1 MNMMN
6 NTAITDKKAAIFLLA
21 LVLGVQLMV
30 YAPHAGA
37 GFVTDDFE
45 WLGNTVVNGKVDYLR
60 PFTMTTGFY
69 RPLVGLTFG
78 LQYQLHGMNPW
89 PYGWFNL
96 GLHMANILLVY
107 LLLSSWA
114 ATKSYAAAAAFL
126 FGLNAKSTAM
136 AVGWISGR
144 TSLLFGFFMLLSLYL
159 LLKQRLY
166 TSPNEK
172 MYKRI
177 LRYFPAGIAYFAA
190 LLSKETAAATPVF
203 IFFFTLFIHRTPEA
217 AMGLPTAFK
226 KIKTAFPATL
236 VYIIPLVVYFFLRR
250 LSNAYSPFNA
260 ADFYRYTFSPL
271 GILRNLSEYFT
282 RAGILD
288 IYLLVFLGVF
298 YLFIKKW
305 TAATPPGTTN
315 IDKTVLWPGAA
326 WFLTFL
332 LPVLLLPVRSD
343 LYAYIPQVGLHVM
356 FLVILF
362 PLWQKNTSNIKIRK
376 YVYISLALLIVGWT
390 GYLFIKAGGYGKAG
404 DASAGFTRQVLPA
417 LSKMETGSRVFIIDM
432 DTGQRFPPSVTIA
445 YGFGSAMN
453 LYYPQKQFTGE
464 IITPAQ
470 KEKLKNGGGP
480 FYVFT
485 WKNGKL
491 EGPLDL

>member
-21 LVLGVQLMV
+21 LALGVQLMV
-30 YAPHAGA
+30 YAPQAGA

-60 PFTMTTGFY
+60 PFTLTTGFY

-78 LQYQLHGMNPW
+78 LQYQLHGMNPR

-114 ATKSYAAAAAFL
+114 ATKPYAPAAAFL

-144 TSLLFGFFMLLSLYL
+144 TSLLFGFFLLLSLYL
-159 LLKQRLY
+159 LLKQRKY
-166 TSPNEK
+166 PSQNEK
-172 MYKRI
+172 VYKRI
-177 LRYFPAGIAYFAA
+177 LRCFPAGMAYFAA
-190 LLSKETAAATPVF
+190 LLSKETAVAAPVF
-203 IFFFTLFIHRTPEA
+203 IFCFTFFIHEPPDA
-217 AMGLPTAFK
+217 ANDPPTTLK
-226 KIKTAFPATL
+226 RIKTAFLATL
-236 VYIIPLVVYFFLRR
+236 VFIIPLVIYFFLRS

-260 ADFYRYTFSPL
+260 PDFYRYIFSPL
-271 GILRNLSEYFT
+271 EVLRNFSEYLT

-288 IYLLVFLGVF
+288 IYLLLFLGVF
-298 YLFIKKW
+298 YLFHKMGRHSNPSY
-305 TAATPPGTTN
+305 TAN
-315 IDKTVLWPGAA
+315 IDKIVLWPGVA

-332 LPVLLLPVRSD
+332 LPVWLIPARSD
-343 LYAYIPQVGLHVM
+343 LYVYIPQVGLHVM

-362 PLWQKNTSNIKIRK
+362 PLWQKIIANIKIRK
-376 YVYISLALLIVGWT
+376 YAFIVLALLIVGWT
-390 GYLFIKAGGYGKAG
+390 GHLFIKAGGYGKAG
-404 DASAGFTRQVLPA
+404 EASAGFTRQVLPA
-417 LSKMETGSRVFIIDM
+417 LSKMATGSRVFIIDM
-432 DTGQRFPPSVTIA
+432 DASQRFSPTKTIA
-445 YGFGSAMN
+445 YGFGSLMN

-470 KEKLKNGGGP
+470 KEKLKSGGGRI
-480 FYVFT
+480 YVFT
-485 WKNGKL
+485 WKDGKM
-491 EGPLDL
+491 EGP